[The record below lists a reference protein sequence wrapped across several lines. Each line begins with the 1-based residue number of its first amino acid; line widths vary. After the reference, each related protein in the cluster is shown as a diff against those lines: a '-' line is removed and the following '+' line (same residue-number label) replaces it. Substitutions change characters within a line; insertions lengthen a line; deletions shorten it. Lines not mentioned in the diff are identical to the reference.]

1 MIVVVE
7 GIDRVGKTTLV
18 NSLKKQG
25 FVDMKDE
32 FIIDKSFVSNFPDY
46 SLGKCDSFVA
56 IAKKLNSEGK
66 NVVIDRLHF
75 TELVYG
81 KTVRNSANVIGCLAI
96 DMCLANLGAVLCIME
111 PTNIDLSNELAGEN
125 QSEKNE
131 LFDIYSKLSSMNVIY
146 SNFKMIEAT
155 TSYLC
160 KQASE
165 YDIYFASPFFN
176 DEQVEREERMIE
188 HLRGLGLRVFSPKEN
203 CHLNAKASQD
213 SREQVFKE
221 NCEAIK
227 SSRCVFAVTD
237 GKDMGTIWEA
247 GYAYGIGKPV
257 VYFAE
262 TLGDN
267 QFNLMLAQSGCDVFT
282 SQNEVTHFSI
292 SSALSG
298 NGRKFRGDI
307 E

>member
-1 MIVVVE
+1 MKKYSWKMLFEDFKKVYPNKWRKGTSYHPE
-7 GIDRVGKTTLV
+7 GFMTLLIIIPEDGKY
-18 NSLKKQG
+18 KYEYFG
-25 FVDMKDE
+25 
-32 FIIDKSFVSNFPDY
+32 
-46 SLGKCDSFVA
+46 
-56 IAKKLNSEGK
+56 KKLTLIEKFLTK
-66 NVVIDRLHF
+66 NQ
-75 TELVYG
+75 T
-81 KTVRNSANVIGCLAI
+81 K
-96 DMCLANLGAVLCIME
+96 
-111 PTNIDLSNELAGEN
+111 
-125 QSEKNE
+125 
-131 LFDIYSKLSSMNVIY
+131 
-146 SNFKMIEAT
+146 
-155 TSYLC
+155 YL
-160 KQASE
+160 K
-165 YDIYFASPFFN
+165 IF
-176 DEQVEREERMIE
+176 EREERMIE

-262 TLGDN
+262 TVGDN